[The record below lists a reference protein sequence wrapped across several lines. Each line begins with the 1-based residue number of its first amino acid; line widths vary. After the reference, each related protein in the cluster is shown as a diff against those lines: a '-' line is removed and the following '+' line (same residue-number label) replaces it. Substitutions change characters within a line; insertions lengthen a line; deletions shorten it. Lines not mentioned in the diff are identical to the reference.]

1 MSMFG
6 SSRLRSSATCLIR
19 KLPNETPLSPAW
31 RFEIEDRGR
40 RLVGR
45 HDGARRHQQRLDRVR
60 DVSRQRH
67 LDENEGVVDHLR
79 VEEGEETPV
88 LGLDAPAQVVP
99 VADRVHGLV
108 ADDLLEDVG
117 RRRPADATQ
126 HEEAAVEPRAEQVPE
141 VAVEHLEHGC
151 ILLVPEQLL
160 AHAHEPSRAAR
171 REVEP
176 ADDLLALGL
185 GGRMQLVQR
194 RRAGASRQAA
204 IACSRRCASGPKSL
218 ASRTRNSRRCA
229 GPASSQ
235 RRKISRASASPEA
248 SPRRET
254 SARLSSTR
262 SARARRGQTEPAGA
276 RRRDRRRPAFRD
288 RGEDLAQERGRRPV
302 IGPMT

>member
-6 SSRLRSSATCLIR
+6 QLA
-19 KLPNETPLSPAW
+19 
-31 RFEIEDRGR
+31 FEVLGDLLDQEVAERDASEPGVAVRDRVEDRGR

-45 HDGARRHQQRLDRVR
+45 HDGARRRQQRLDRVR

-67 LDENEGVVDHLR
+67 LDEDQGVVDHLR

-99 VADRVHGLV
+99 VADRVHRLV

-185 GGRMQLVQR
+185 GGRVQLVER
-194 RRAGASRQAA
+194 RRARASRQAA
-204 IACSRRCASGPKSL
+204 IACSRRCAS
-218 ASRTRNSRRCA
+218 ARNRSQAAPGIRAAAPARPRPSA
-229 GPASSQ
+229 G
-235 RRKISRASASPEA
+235 RSRARALARGLAAARDERAAELDEVGARPGAGRPSP
-248 SPRRET
+248 P
-254 SARLSSTR
+254 ARGRDSTARPR
-262 SARARRGQTEPAGA
+262 SAIVARISLRN
-276 RRRDRRRPAFRD
+276 
-288 RGEDLAQERGRRPV
+288 EDAV
-302 IGPMT
+302 M